1 MPPEEEKEEREEE
14 EEGEEEDEEEEEEEE
29 DKKNNKE
36 KEELPAVEN
45 DILPRSSRTQSSHRK
60 GSEGNIVL
68 FIQTSSTHI
77 VFHPIYLTLDELV
90 QLHPQP
96 YDRASRTKYSLR
108 TCYRRSTSA
117 VSYEPELPQM
127 QGKKYWNDEA
137 NLALLSLWGKVYIKN
152 QKNGKKNISHKAYEK
167 MALSLERMGY
177 DITPAKCSQR
187 VRTFTRVYRK
197 V

>member
-1 MPPEEEKEEREEE
+1 MPLEEEEEREEE
-14 EEGEEEDEEEEEEEE
+14 EEGEDQEEEEEEE

-36 KEELPAVEN
+36 KEDLPAVEN
-45 DILPRSSRTQSSHRK
+45 DILPHSSTTQSSHRK

-68 FIQTSSTHI
+68 FVQASSTHI

-96 YDRASRTKYSLR
+96 YDRASRTKHSLR
-108 TCYRRSTSA
+108 TCYRCSTSA
-117 VSYEPELPQM
+117 ASHEPELPQI
-127 QGKKYWNDEA
+127 QWKKYWSDEA

-152 QKNGKKNISHKAYEK
+152 QKNGKTYLSHKAYET

-187 VRTFTRVYRK
+187 VRTFTCVYRK

>member
-1 MPPEEEKEEREEE
+1 MPPEEEEREEE
-14 EEGEEEDEEEEEEEE
+14 EEGEEEEEEEE
-29 DKKNNKE
+29 DKKNNEE

-45 DILPRSSRTQSSHRK
+45 DILRRTQSSHRK
-60 GSEGNIVL
+60 GSEGNIIL
-68 FIQTSSTHI
+68 FVQASSTHI

-108 TCYRRSTSA
+108 ACYRRSTSA
-117 VSYEPELPQM
+117 VSHEPELPQM

-152 QKNGKKNISHKAYEK
+152 QKNGKTYISHKAYEK

-177 DITPAKCSQR
+177 AITPAKCSNR
-187 VRTFTRVYRK
+187 VHAFTSVYRK

>member
-1 MPPEEEKEEREEE
+1 MSLEEEEEREEE
-14 EEGEEEDEEEEEEEE
+14 EEGEDEEEEEEEE

-36 KEELPAVEN
+36 KEDLPAVEN
-45 DILPRSSRTQSSHRK
+45 SSTTQSSHRK

-68 FIQTSSTHI
+68 FVQASSTHI

-96 YDRASRTKYSLR
+96 YDRASRTNR
-108 TCYRRSTSA
+108 CSTSA
-117 VSYEPELPQM
+117 VSHEPELPQI
-127 QGKKYWNDEA
+127 QWKKYWSDEA

-152 QKNGKKNISHKAYEK
+152 QKNGKKYLSHKAYEK

-187 VRTFTRVYRK
+187 VRTFTCVYRK